1 MWEGIWSLMLSRT
14 TLPNRRCRTPSS
26 MVSSRSSAS
35 SSLMA
40 MSASRVTWNGCASM
54 TSMPGKSVA
63 RLAAITCSIQTKASS
78 RAMRLPAFLR
88 GRVTGTSCGSV
99 SGTLM
104 RAKCS
109 TPWVSRIS
117 TARFRLRLEMWGKGR
132 PGSKASGVSTGKMVS
147 AK

>member
-1 MWEGIWSLMLSRT
+1 MWGGMRWSTVSRT
-14 TLPNRRCRTPSS
+14 TLPKRRCRTPSS

-40 MSASRVTWNGCASM
+40 ISASRVMWNGCASS
-54 TSMPGKSVA
+54 TSMPGNRAA
-63 RLAAITCSIQTKASS
+63 RLAAITCSIQTKASLG
-78 RAMRLPAFLR
+78 AARLPAFLR
-88 GRVTGTSCGSV
+88 GRVTGTSCGRV

-109 TPWVSRIS
+109 TPRASRIS

-132 PGSKASGVSTGKMVS
+132 PGSKASGVSTGKMVW